1 MPEILQREPDDERA
15 LTELHPFDGRL
26 DVPSVARIASHR
38 VRQQTGALVVAILAV
53 ATVGCGEPSPRLRL
67 ATTTSVDNSGLLETL
82 LPAFRQETGL
92 DLQVLAVG
100 SGRALQLLRRGDAD
114 VALTHDPL
122 GEAAFLKE
130 APSAAYRK
138 IMFNDFVVVGPAED
152 AASVRQA
159 TSAADAM
166 RRIASVSAAFVSR
179 GDESGTHARER
190 QLWQKAGAK
199 PRADHLLET
208 GQGMAATLRVA
219 SERRAYTLT
228 DRATFAQL
236 AQTVSLQPLF
246 EHDPD
251 LMNTYAVIVANGGAR
266 TSDAM
271 QLVTWLSDGAG
282 RDRIASF
289 TVGETRPF
297 LVWPS
302 GRPRETPDALP
313 Q

>member
-1 MPEILQREPDDERA
+1 MHDGIMRCSRTITAVACGGDSRDRA
-15 LTELHPFDGRL
+15 LA
-26 DVPSVARIASHR
+26 VPGKIDT
-38 VRQQTGALVVAILAV
+38 VRNVIGIVLAV
-53 ATVGCGEPSPRLRL
+53 LAAAAAGCAPATRLRL
-67 ATTTSVDNSGLLETL
+67 ATTTSVDNSGLLQEL
-82 LPAFRQETGL
+82 LPSFRQETGI

-100 SGRALQLLRRGDAD
+100 SGRALELLRRGDVD
-114 VALTHDPL
+114 VALTHDPVS
-122 GEAAFLKE
+122 EATFLKQV
-130 APSAAYRK
+130 PSAAYRK

-152 AASVRQA
+152 AAAVRQA

-166 RRIASVSAAFVSR
+166 RRIATAGVAFVSR

-190 QLWQKAGAK
+190 QLWEKAGAK
-199 PRADHLLET
+199 PSAEGLLET

-228 DRATFAQL
+228 DRATLAQL
-236 AQTVSLQPLF
+236 APTLNLQPVF

-251 LMNTYAVIVANGGAR
+251 LMNTYAVMAPDGGVRRA
-266 TSDAM
+266 DAM
-271 QLVTWLSDGAG
+271 QFITWLSDGGG

-289 TVGETRPF
+289 TVAGTRPF
-297 LVWPS
+297 NVWPA